1 MSWLFPAGIVAGLA
15 LVAIVALHMRHRLP
29 EVLPFPQLA
38 FWPRVPS
45 ETRESPR
52 WRKPPL
58 TLLFL
63 LQLLAALLLVLAFM
77 RPALTGLDALGGQ
90 RTGAIHHVIVL
101 DGSTSMLATKPEGGT
116 RWDAARQRVDDLLGD
131 WQEGDGLTLVVAGGQ
146 PIVRSAADGRQLD
159 AVRDWLTGLAVPG
172 GVPDGDAISRLLAGA
187 ALPGLDR
194 QVTLV
199 TDGGLAVDGPADTVT
214 VGDGETGNAGIVRT
228 TTSPL
233 DNGGLLV
240 EATVLHDRPGT
251 ETIPWVARTP
261 DRDVAS
267 GTVTLADGASGTF
280 EVRLPAGLTRVTLE
294 IVSDDAL
301 PADNTAIVQ
310 PGGSGVAGMKI
321 VLVSDVPG
329 PLQRALEVLPGAKV
343 EVYPTTTPGI
353 REIASTADLVVYQ
366 AAAPS
371 PDDMPD
377 APMLLV
383 QPAGLD
389 DAWQV
394 SGVSPDPKL
403 GDVALDDPALRDLSL
418 AGITFGETP
427 VYVLPDDATV
437 LAAGSD
443 GDLDVPL
450 IWRGTLGNRSY
461 VAWAFDPAASN
472 IASRVT
478 FPLLVA
484 QTVASLAGSGG
495 AGALAPGDIV
505 TLPVAADAARVEV
518 ERPDNR
524 SFTVA
529 THVEADG
536 SSAATFPVTSDAG
549 VWIVS
554 VLDRSGKEIDRGTLV
569 VNAGDPGESRLRSAS
584 PVTFAAGDEVAD
596 GAGGS
601 QAGDVLTEIWPLL
614 VAAALAVIVVEWW
627 LWLRR
632 SLAGRRAT
640 GGQPS

>member
-1 MSWLFPAGIVAGLA
+1 MSWLFPAGVIAGLA

-29 EVLPFPQLA
+29 EVLPFPQLS

-77 RPALTGLDALGGQ
+77 RPAIAGLDALGGQ

-101 DGSTSMLATKPEGGT
+101 DGSTSMLATTADGAT
-116 RWDAARQRVDDLLGD
+116 RWDDARERVDDVLGD
-131 WQEGDGLTLVVAGGQ
+131 WQEGDGLTLVVASAQ

-159 AVRDWLTGLAVPG
+159 EVKEWLAGLSVPG
-172 GVPDGDAISRLLAGA
+172 GTPDGAAVTRLLDGA

-194 QVTLV
+194 RVTVV
-199 TDGGLAVDGPADTVT
+199 TDGGLAVDGPAVTIT
-214 VGDGETGNAGIVRT
+214 VGDAAPNAGIVQT
-228 TTSPL
+228 TTAPL
-233 DNGGLLV
+233 DDGGLLV

-261 DRDVAS
+261 ERDIAS

-280 EVRLPAGLTRVTLE
+280 EVRLPEGLTRVTLE

-310 PGGSGVAGMKI
+310 PGGSGVTGMSI

-353 REIASTADLVVYQ
+353 RDIAATADLVVYQ
-366 AAAPS
+366 AAAPPLDNL
-371 PDDMPD
+371 PDV
-377 APMLLV
+377 PMLFV
-383 QPAGLD
+383 QPSGLD
-389 DAWQV
+389 EAWQV
-394 SGVSPDPKL
+394 SGVSPDPQL
-403 GDVALDDPALRDLSL
+403 GEVSLDDPVLRDVPLD
-418 AGITFGETP
+418 GISWGETS

-437 LAAGSD
+437 LASGRD

-450 IWRGTLGNRSY
+450 IWRGTLGDQPY
-461 VAWAFDPAASN
+461 VAWAFDPSVSN
-472 IASRVT
+472 ISGRVT

-484 QTVASLAGSGG
+484 QTVATLAGSGG
-495 AGALAPGDIV
+495 AGAVSPGEIV
-505 TLPVAADAARVEV
+505 TLPVAPEAERVQV
-518 ERPDNR
+518 ERPQGE
-524 SFTVA
+524 SVTVA

-536 SSAATFPVTSDAG
+536 STAAAIPITSDAG
-549 VWIVS
+549 AWIVS
-554 VLDRSGKEIDRGTLV
+554 VLDDSGEEIDRGTLI
-569 VNAGDPGESRLRSAS
+569 VNTGDPVESRLRNAAPVVFGTGGDASA
-584 PVTFAAGDEVAD
+584 D
-596 GAGGS
+596 AGG
-601 QAGDVLTEIWPLL
+601 QQGNVLTEIWPLL
-614 VAAALAVIVVEWW
+614 AAAALIVVVVEWW
-627 LWLRR
+627 LWLAR
-632 SLAGRRAT
+632 SMAGRRVARE
-640 GGQPS
+640 QPS

>member
-77 RPALTGLDALGGQ
+77 RPAIAGLDAFGGQ

-101 DGSTSMLATKPEGGT
+101 DGSTSMLATTADGAT
-116 RWDAARQRVDDLLGD
+116 RWDEARERVEDLLSG
-131 WQEGDGLTLVVAGGQ
+131 WQEGDGLTLVVASAQ
-146 PIVRSAADGRQLD
+146 PAVRSAADGRQLGE
-159 AVRDWLTGLAVPG
+159 VREWLARLDVPG
-172 GVPDGDAISRLLAGA
+172 GTPQGAAISRLLDGA

-194 QVTLV
+194 RVTVV
-199 TDGGLAVDGPADTVT
+199 TDGGLAVDGSAETIT
-214 VGDGETGNAGIVRT
+214 VGEDAPNAGIVRT
-228 TTSPL
+228 TTAPL

-261 DRDVAS
+261 ERDIAS
-267 GTVTLADGASGTF
+267 GTVTLAAGASGTF
-280 EVRLPAGLTRVTLE
+280 EVRLPEGLTRVTLE

-310 PGGSGVAGMKI
+310 PGGSGVAGMSI

-329 PLQRALEVLPGAKV
+329 PLQRALEVLPGARV

-353 REIASTADLVVYQ
+353 RDIAATADLVVYQ
-366 AAAPS
+366 AAAPT

-377 APMLLV
+377 VPMLLV

-389 DAWQV
+389 EAWQV
-394 SGVSPDPKL
+394 SGVAPNPQL
-403 GDVALDDPALRDLSL
+403 GDVAMDDPALRDISL
-418 AGITFGETP
+418 DGIAWGETP
-427 VYVLPDDATV
+427 VYVLADGTTV
-437 LAAGSD
+437 LAGGSD

-450 IWRGTLGNRSY
+450 IWRGALGDSPY
-461 VAWAFDPAASN
+461 VAWAFDPAVSN
-472 IASRVT
+472 ISSRVT

-484 QTVASLAGSGG
+484 QTVASLAGAGG
-495 AGALAPGDIV
+495 AGTQAPGDVV
-505 TLPVAADAARVEV
+505 TLPVAAEAARVEL

-524 SFTVA
+524 TFTVG

-536 SSAATFPVTSDAG
+536 SKAASIPVTSDAG

-554 VLDRSGKEIDRGTLV
+554 VLDDDGEEVDRGTLV
-569 VNAGDPGESRLRSAS
+569 VNAGDPVESRLRDAN
-584 PVTFAAGDEVAD
+584 PVTIEVGSGAAAD
-596 GAGGS
+596 GSGQQGN
-601 QAGDVLTEIWPLL
+601 VLTEIWPLL
-614 VAAALAVIVVEWW
+614 VAAAIAVIVAEWW
-627 LWLRR
+627 MWLAR
-632 SLAGRRAT
+632 SMAGRRAT
-640 GGQPS
+640 GGQPT

>member
-1 MSWLFPAGIVAGLA
+1 MSWLFPAGIGAGLA
-15 LVAIVALHMRHRLP
+15 IVAIIALHMRHRLP

-77 RPALTGLDALGGQ
+77 RPAISGLDAFGGQ

-101 DGSTSMLATKPEGGT
+101 DGSTSMLARTPDGST
-116 RWDAARQRVDDLLGD
+116 RWDDARERVEDLLGG
-131 WQEGDGLTLVVAGGQ
+131 WQEGDGLTLVVASGQ

-159 AVRDWLTGLAVPG
+159 AVREWLDALSVPG
-172 GVPDGDAISRLLAGA
+172 GTPDGAAVTRLLDSA
-187 ALPGLDR
+187 ALPDLDR
-194 QVTLV
+194 RATVI
-199 TDGGLAVDGPADTVT
+199 TDGGLAIDGAAETIT
-214 VGDGETGNAGIVRT
+214 VGDSAPNAGIVRT
-228 TTSPL
+228 TTAPL

-251 ETIPWVARTP
+251 ESIPWVARTP
-261 DRDVAS
+261 DRDIAS
-267 GTVTLADGASGTF
+267 GTVTLAGGASGTF

-301 PADNTAIVQ
+301 PADNTAVVQ
-310 PGGSGVAGMKI
+310 PGGSGVTGMSI

-329 PLQRALEVLPGAKV
+329 PLQRALEVLPGANV

-353 REIASTADLVVYQ
+353 RDIAATADLVVYQ
-366 AAAPS
+366 AAAPN

-377 APMLLV
+377 VPMLLV

-389 DAWQV
+389 EAWQV
-394 SGVSPDPKL
+394 SGVSPDPRL
-403 GDVALDDPALRDLSL
+403 GDVSLDDPVLRDVPLD
-418 AGITFGETP
+418 GIAWAETP
-427 VYVLPDDATV
+427 VYVLPDDARV

-443 GDLDVPL
+443 GDLEVPL
-450 IWRGTLGNRSY
+450 IWRGTLGDQSY

-472 IASRVT
+472 ISSRVT

-495 AGALAPGDIV
+495 EDAVTPGTVV
-505 TLPVAADAARVEV
+505 TLPVASEAARVQV
-518 ERPDNR
+518 ERPDTGTL
-524 SFTVA
+524 TVP

-536 SSAATFPVTSDAG
+536 SMAASIPVTSDAG

-554 VLDRSGKEIDRGTLV
+554 VHDDDGAEIDRGTLI
-569 VNAGDPGESRLRSAS
+569 VNAGDPVESRLRDAS
-584 PVTFAAGDEVAD
+584 PVTI
-596 GAGGS
+596 GAGGGAS
-601 QAGDVLTEIWPLL
+601 ADGGDQQGSVLTEVWPLL
-614 VAAALAVIVVEWW
+614 AAAAVVVIVAEWW
-627 LWLRR
+627 LWLVR
-632 SLAGRRAT
+632 SMSGRRVT

>member
-1 MSWLFPAGIVAGLA
+1 MSWLFPAGVVAGLA

-77 RPALTGLDALGGQ
+77 RPAISGLDALGGQ

-101 DGSTSMLATKPEGGT
+101 DGSTSMLAMTPDGST
-116 RWDAARQRVDDLLGD
+116 RWDDARERVDDALGG
-131 WQEGDGLTLVVAGGQ
+131 WQEGDGLTLVIASGQ

-159 AVRDWLTGLAVPG
+159 DLKDWLHGLAVPG
-172 GVPDGDAISRLLAGA
+172 GTPDGAAVTRLLDGA
-187 ALPGLDR
+187 VLPGLDR
-194 QVTLV
+194 RVTVV
-199 TDGGLAVDGPADTVT
+199 TDGGLAVDGSAETIT
-214 VGDGETGNAGIVRT
+214 VGDAAPNAGIVRT
-228 TTSPL
+228 TTAPL
-233 DNGGLLV
+233 DDGGLLV

-261 DRDVAS
+261 ERDIAS
-267 GTVTLADGASGTF
+267 GTVTLAGGASGTF

-310 PGGSGVAGMKI
+310 PGGSGVAGMSI

-343 EVYPTTTPGI
+343 EIYPTSTPGI
-353 REIASTADLVVYQ
+353 RDIAATADLVVYQ

-371 PDDMPD
+371 PGDMPD
-377 APMLLV
+377 VPMLLV

-389 DAWQV
+389 EEWQV
-394 SGVSPDPKL
+394 SGVSPDPRL
-403 GDVALDDPALRDLSL
+403 GDVSLDDPALRDVPLD
-418 AGITFGETP
+418 GIAWGETP
-427 VYVLPDDATV
+427 VYVLPDDAAV

-450 IWRGTLGNRSY
+450 IWRGTLGSVPY
-461 VAWAFDPAASN
+461 VAWAFDPAVSN

-484 QTVASLAGSGG
+484 QTVASLAGSAG
-495 AGALAPGDIV
+495 AGAVMPGDVV
-505 TLPVAADAARVEV
+505 TLPVAPEAARVRV
-518 ERPDNR
+518 ERPE
-524 SFTVA
+524 SGTVTVEA
-529 THVEADG
+529 HLEADG
-536 SSAATFPVTSDAG
+536 ATAAAIPITSDAG

-554 VLDRSGKEIDRGTLV
+554 VLDDGGEEIDRGTLI
-569 VNAGDPGESRLRSAS
+569 VNAGDPTESRLRDAS
-584 PVTFAAGDEVAD
+584 PVTI
-596 GAGGS
+596 GAGGDAS
-601 QAGDVLTEIWPLL
+601 LDDGGQQGNVLTEIWPLL
-614 VAAALAVIVVEWW
+614 AAAAIVVLLAEWW
-627 LWLRR
+627 LWLAR
-632 SLAGRRAT
+632 SMTGRRAA
-640 GGQPS
+640 GGQPT